1 MFKNF
6 LEKRN
11 EYFKNISTHERKI
24 LRMNRSIQVEGVL
37 GILKQDY
44 TFRRFLLGDKK
55 NVLVKFTLLAFAY
68 NIQKLFNKTIK
79 NINGILLYILKTA

>member
-1 MFKNF
+1 
-6 LEKRN
+6 
-11 EYFKNISTHERKI
+11 
-24 LRMNRSIQVEGVL
+24 MNRSIQVEGVL

>member
-11 EYFKNISTHERKI
+11 EYFKNISTPERKI